1 MEQNPARKSPPAS
14 VSSEGPEVSVTA
26 GKPVSVRP
34 WNAPLLKGREVCK
47 FWVRERWKKNV
58 FVHLKVSLDVSF
70 WGLVLVF
77 FLFSFCLFSLRR
89 EGKFIFLL
97 LNTAREVRRIA
108 RDVTKKKKSKLCW
121 CILSQLARSL
131 PAENP
136 TMQLPSCTEIKTSA
150 FFPSVHESWHTPSD
164 RAFNTSKPFY
174 TSLKKH
180 ALNVPYS
187 PEGRL
192 EFQREGT
199 DKWAYD
205 SETGYRARRARS
217 LSAATWHSH
226 SNKCTTRRS
235 LHHSD
240 SEILGMRT
248 AEVPTTLYFGG
259 RPGHKALPKSKLN
272 REKTAFLYYCIENER
287 ERKQILKKRR
297 IFVECEWRTVGVG
310 EGKMNK

>member
-70 WGLVLVF
+70 QGLVLVF

-150 FFPSVHESWHTPSD
+150 FFPSVHES
-164 RAFNTSKPFY
+164 
-174 TSLKKH
+174 
-180 ALNVPYS
+180 
-187 PEGRL
+187 
-192 EFQREGT
+192 
-199 DKWAYD
+199 
-205 SETGYRARRARS
+205 
-217 LSAATWHSH
+217 
-226 SNKCTTRRS
+226 
-235 LHHSD
+235 
-240 SEILGMRT
+240 
-248 AEVPTTLYFGG
+248 
-259 RPGHKALPKSKLN
+259 
-272 REKTAFLYYCIENER
+272 
-287 ERKQILKKRR
+287 
-297 IFVECEWRTVGVG
+297 
-310 EGKMNK
+310 